1 MVKNEGISSGLSCN
15 LAIHTTCLRV
25 DYLLKM
31 IQKTLRYFDLEVDYY
46 SNKWIKWNNLKV
58 SWRD

>member
-15 LAIHTTCLRV
+15 LAIRTTCLRV

-58 SWRD
+58 SWGD